1 MRRKLN
7 RDEVDRLGRE
17 LFQTR
22 NTELE
27 EASPDAVFLAGFKEK
42 LSREESLRTSA
53 WLLIGETA
61 WKASPALAALCIA
74 LTLFLVSA
82 DTQLSTTIDPT
93 DEIVWTLS
101 TDEEPQLTRDQIL
114 ETLFSLKEEG
124 GDQR

>member
-27 EASPDAVFLAGFKEK
+27 ETSPDAVFLAGFREK
-42 LSREESLRTSA
+42 LGREESLRTSA

-61 WKASPALAALCIA
+61 WKASPVLAALCIA
-74 LTLFLVSA
+74 LTLFLGSA

-114 ETLFSLKEEG
+114 ETLLILKEEG

>member
-27 EASPDAVFLAGFKEK
+27 ETSPDAVFLAGFREK
-42 LSREESLRTSA
+42 LGREESLRTSA
-53 WLLIGETA
+53 WLPVGELA
-61 WKASPALAALCIA
+61 WKASPVLAALCIA
-74 LTLFLVSA
+74 LTLFLGSA
-82 DTQLSTTIDPT
+82 DTQPSTTFDPT

-114 ETLFSLKEEG
+114 ETLLILKEEG